1 MIETDRLKTH
11 AASQDEMEKFIA
23 AQKVLNKAGFV
34 PTGEMGEEGPLYIR
48 KDTKINW
55 NIL

>member
-1 MIETDRLKTH
+1 MIETDRLKTY

-48 KDTKINW
+48 KDTKTNW